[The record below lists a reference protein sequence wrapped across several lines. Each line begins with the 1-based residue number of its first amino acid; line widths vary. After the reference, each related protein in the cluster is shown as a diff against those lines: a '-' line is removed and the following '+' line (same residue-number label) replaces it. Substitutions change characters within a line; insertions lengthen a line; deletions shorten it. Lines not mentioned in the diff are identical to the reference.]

1 MMNEPL
7 SGNGGEK
14 KAPAGV
20 YWEISGVHPQAE
32 SW

>member
-14 KAPAGV
+14 KTLAGV
-20 YWEISGVHPQAE
+20 YRGISWCAFAG
-32 SW
+32 